1 MRLRNT
7 SQVGGVVSIPDCA
20 RSSFYLNEPTLGAPS
35 VRVRV
40 ILLCALVCVCVCLYV
55 SLRLGFD
62 VSLALD
68 ALRPFV
74 IAHGYEACNQT
85 HESE

>member
-1 MRLRNT
+1 ML
-7 SQVGGVVSIPDCA
+7 IPDCA
-20 RSSFYLNEPTLGAPS
+20 RSSSYLNESTLGAPS

-40 ILLCALVCVCVCLYV
+40 ILLCALVCVCVRV
-55 SLRLGFD
+55 SLRLGLD
-62 VSLALD
+62 VSLALE

-85 HESE
+85 QEPE